1 MRTEKRT
8 VDLNAYI
15 IDLRCDTNNLEDKV
29 QLTFS
34 FKNLNHGTITA
45 VKLFCVAYDSFGD
58 RIQFEGKEFY
68 EVKKAG
74 LQIKPLKKAGFSI
87 EIEKCDIKSVEVSI
101 AQIVYSDGEV
111 VAPKE
116 QKLIEYE
123 IEVLSSSWSADDY
136 FEKDA
141 LLIMREKN
149 DKAICF
155 PKIHPEGW
163 ICVCGTLN
171 SESRNDCSGCGFNKE
186 EVLRKFDKE
195 IIKSEVKDREN
206 KEQEETKRRA
216 EQQKVQQKTEIRKKR
231 RIVFFTASVVILPI
245 IVIIAYVL
253 FYNVKYGLSEE
264 EKTQYAIAQRNYNK
278 ISQFEM
284 EPKREFRNI
293 VEEYDDGSYSYERKN
308 RISEAHKNKDY
319 IYARRMCLASQMLYG
334 LIENQY
340 PEKYQRV
347 YNQLVELRKNYMSND
362 ILTYETMYIQNGNA
376 SNLFDR
382 GIELAKKMEIMQRHL
397 DNDTLNP
404 SKVKYID
411 EDILTSDYLKVYDI
425 SLGILFYED
434 RNIRYIGEV
443 KNGRAH
449 GFGKVWYSKEEGDGI
464 CCEGIFENG
473 AFKSG
478 SSYDIE
484 GNKVSLSEMGDLVIE
499 GEFEMVK

>member
-1 MRTEKRT
+1 
-8 VDLNAYI
+8 
-15 IDLRCDTNNLEDKV
+15 
-29 QLTFS
+29 
-34 FKNLNHGTITA
+34 
-45 VKLFCVAYDSFGD
+45 
-58 RIQFEGKEFY
+58 
-68 EVKKAG
+68 
-74 LQIKPLKKAGFSI
+74 
-87 EIEKCDIKSVEVSI
+87 
-101 AQIVYSDGEV
+101 
-111 VAPKE
+111 
-116 QKLIEYE
+116 
-123 IEVLSSSWSADDY
+123 
-136 FEKDA
+136 
-141 LLIMREKN
+141 
-149 DKAICF
+149 
-155 PKIHPEGW
+155 
-163 ICVCGTLN
+163 
-171 SESRNDCSGCGFNKE
+171 
-186 EVLRKFDKE
+186 
-195 IIKSEVKDREN
+195 
-206 KEQEETKRRA
+206 
-216 EQQKVQQKTEIRKKR
+216 
-231 RIVFFTASVVILPI
+231 
-245 IVIIAYVL
+245 
-253 FYNVKYGLSEE
+253 
-264 EKTQYAIAQRNYNK
+264 
-278 ISQFEM
+278 
-284 EPKREFRNI
+284 
-293 VEEYDDGSYSYERKN
+293 
-308 RISEAHKNKDY
+308 
-319 IYARRMCLASQMLYG
+319 MCLASQMLYG